1 MKQSK
6 YIIMG
11 CLSLMLGFSSCEM
24 KDELLGEKGQ
34 GTEMG
39 TLEVDLSAVYTNGE
53 IVVGRANNTATD
65 NGEINGSFS
74 EEDTNTDNYTLI
86 ITNTETQ
93 AEVKN
98 DLVKNLKDEN
108 GKLSFQLEA
117 GKYNVKAYNYDG
129 ADVNVSTRPY
139 FEGTTDFTIEG
150 GKGAS
155 VPLTCEL
162 ACVEV
167 AFHLTEDFNKAF
179 KDDYSI
185 MVNNGDGGNYE
196 FTKDNIN
203 TKYYFKTPANKN
215 SLTVSVKA
223 TSVEDNPIAMNYTV
237 QKPGDAEGNL
247 ANLEGGDAFLINLT
261 EAGATDSYVK
271 KIEISVDLTFTQDG
285 SSFEIPIENI
295 TGEDIT
301 VNPPSGGGST
311 EGGDTP
317 SGENTLTVTGIPQ
330 TYNLSISDLLSGA
343 AQMPTIEVN
352 ISTSLNGSS
361 DGIKSL
367 NVSISST
374 NETFTN
380 VLLKGMDLDTPF
392 DLCNLEGRQ
401 AKTELIGLLL
411 DSSTYEQLHS
421 GTLKSYPFAVTN
433 LVGLLVEQSLIGT
446 HTFNLT
452 ISDGKSAKSGALTVV
467 VK

>member
-98 DLVKNLKDEN
+98 DLVKNLKNEN

-155 VPLTCEL
+155 VPLECKL

-167 AFHLTEDFNKAF
+167 AFHLTKDFTDAF

-185 MVNNGDGGNYE
+185 TVNNGDGANQI
-196 FTKDNIN
+196 FNKDNIN

-215 SLTVSVKA
+215 SLTVSIKA

-247 ANLEGGDAFLINLT
+247 ANLENGDAFLINLT

-285 SSFEIPIENI
+285 SSFEIPFENI

-301 VNPPSGGGST
+301 VTPPSGGGST
-311 EGGDTP
+311 GGGDTP
-317 SGENTLTVTGIPQ
+317 SGGITFTGLPA
-330 TYNLSISDLLSGA
+330 TYNCTEGDKTIQGLQDVVIKVS
-343 AQMPTIEVN
+343 PT
-352 ISTSLNGSS
+352 ST
-361 DGIKSL
+361 GIKSL
-367 NVSISST
+367 NVSISGAITGLLGMVSLP
-374 NETFTN
+374 ETF
-380 VLLKGMDLDTPF
+380 DI
-392 DLCNLEGRQ
+392 CNLEDGL
-401 AKTELIGLLL
+401 KT
-411 DSSTYEQLHS
+411 
-421 GTLKSYPFAVTN
+421 A
-433 LVGLLVEQSLIGT
+433 LVGLGLITENDYTNLHAGTVKEFTFKLGGLLVLVPQVTGAGTQSVFTLSV
-446 HTFNLT
+446 N
-452 ISDGKSAKSGALTVV
+452 DGVTTSSGAITVNV
-467 VK
+467 N

>member
-65 NGEINGSFS
+65 NGEIDGSFS

-185 MVNNGDGGNYE
+185 TVNNGDGANQI
-196 FTKDNIN
+196 FNKDNIN

-215 SLTVSVKA
+215 SLTVSIKA

-247 ANLEGGDAFLINLT
+247 ANLENGDAFLINLT

-285 SSFEIPIENI
+285 SSFEIPFENI

-301 VNPPSGGGST
+301 VTPPSGGGST
-311 EGGDTP
+311 GGGDTP
-317 SGENTLTVTGIPQ
+317 SGGITFTGLPA
-330 TYNLSISDLLSGA
+330 TYNCTEGDKTIQGLQDVVIKVS
-343 AQMPTIEVN
+343 PT
-352 ISTSLNGSS
+352 ST
-361 DGIKSL
+361 GIKSL
-367 NVSISST
+367 NVSISGAITGLLGMVSLP
-374 NETFTN
+374 ETF
-380 VLLKGMDLDTPF
+380 DI
-392 DLCNLEGRQ
+392 CNLEDGL
-401 AKTELIGLLL
+401 KT
-411 DSSTYEQLHS
+411 
-421 GTLKSYPFAVTN
+421 A
-433 LVGLLVEQSLIGT
+433 LVGLGLITENDYTNLHAGTVKEFTFKLGGLLVLVPQVTGAGTQSVFTLSV
-446 HTFNLT
+446 N
-452 ISDGKSAKSGALTVV
+452 DGVTTSSGAITVNV
-467 VK
+467 N

>member
-65 NGEINGSFS
+65 NGDIEGSFS

-167 AFHLTEDFNKAF
+167 AFHLTEDFTEAF

-215 SLTVSVKA
+215 SLSVSVKA
-223 TSVEDNPIAMNYTV
+223 TSAEGNPIVMNYTV

-261 EAGATDSYVK
+261 EAGATDSYVE
-271 KIEISVDLTFTQDG
+271 IGISVDLTFTQDG

-301 VNPPSGGGST
+301 VNPPSGGGDT
-311 EGGDTP
+311 GGGDTP
-317 SGENTLTVTGIPQ
+317 SDGITFIGLPT
-330 TYNLSISDLLSGA
+330 TYNCTEGDQTIADLQA
-343 AQMPTIEVN
+343 VQINAPN
-352 ISTSLNGSS
+352 
-361 DGIKSL
+361 GIKSL
-367 NVSISST
+367 DVTISGAVSSLLPLVSIPSTFNICNLDADLQETLEKLGLLKQGEYATLQSGNCTNFTFDLSNLLVMLPKGNVVGTSTFTLSVNDGKNTNGGNITVNVSAA
-374 NETFTN
+374 
-380 VLLKGMDLDTPF
+380 
-392 DLCNLEGRQ
+392 EG
-401 AKTELIGLLL
+401 E
-411 DSSTYEQLHS
+411 
-421 GTLKSYPFAVTN
+421 
-433 LVGLLVEQSLIGT
+433 
-446 HTFNLT
+446 
-452 ISDGKSAKSGALTVV
+452 
-467 VK
+467 

>member
-1 MKQSK
+1 M
-6 YIIMG
+6 
-11 CLSLMLGFSSCEM
+11 
-24 KDELLGEKGQ
+24 
-34 GTEMG
+34 
-39 TLEVDLSAVYTNGE
+39 
-53 IVVGRANNTATD
+53 
-65 NGEINGSFS
+65 
-74 EEDTNTDNYTLI
+74 
-86 ITNTETQ
+86 
-93 AEVKN
+93 
-98 DLVKNLKDEN
+98 VKNLKDEN

-185 MVNNGDGGNYE
+185 MVNNGDGGNYK

-215 SLTVSVKA
+215 SLTVSIKA

-247 ANLEGGDAFLINLT
+247 ANLENGDAFLINLT

-285 SSFEIPIENI
+285 SSFEIPFENI

-301 VNPPSGGGST
+301 VNPPSGGGT
-311 EGGDTP
+311 NPP

-330 TYNLSISDLLSGA
+330 TYNLTLTGTVPEIA
-343 AQMPTIEVN
+343 VHMETTEE
-352 ISTSLNGSS
+352 
-361 DGIKSL
+361 GIKSL
-367 NVSISST
+367 LVSIDSD
-374 NETFTN
+374 NDTFLG
-380 VLLKGMDLDTPF
+380 LLTEMSLGEPF
-392 DLCNLEGRQ
+392 DLCDLEE
-401 AKTELIGLLL
+401 KTETKSQLITVGLISE
-411 DSSTYEQLHS
+411 DSYAKLHS
-421 GTLKSYPFAVTN
+421 GSLKSYDFIVTQ
-433 LVGLLVEQSLIGT
+433 LVGLLPSTGLTGT

-452 ISDGKSAKSGALTVV
+452 ISDGVTEKTGALTVNV
-467 VK
+467 N

>member
-247 ANLEGGDAFLINLT
+247 ANLENGDAFLINLT
-261 EAGATDSYVK
+261 EAGATDSYVQ
-271 KIEISVDLTFTQDG
+271 IGISVDLTFTQDG
-285 SSFEIPIENI
+285 SSFEIPFENI

-301 VNPPSGGGST
+301 VTPPSGGGST

-317 SGENTLTVTGIPQ
+317 SGGITFTGLPA
-330 TYNLSISDLLSGA
+330 TYNCTKGDQTIADLQA
-343 AQMPTIEVN
+343 VQINAPN
-352 ISTSLNGSS
+352 
-361 DGIKSL
+361 GIKSL
-367 NVSISST
+367 NVTISGAVSSLLPIVSIPTTFNICNLDADLQETLETLGLLKQGEYATLQSGNCT
-374 NETFTN
+374 NFTFDLSNLLVMLPKGNIVGTSTFTLSVN
-380 VLLKGMDLDTPF
+380 
-392 DLCNLEGRQ
+392 
-401 AKTELIGLLL
+401 
-411 DSSTYEQLHS
+411 
-421 GTLKSYPFAVTN
+421 
-433 LVGLLVEQSLIGT
+433 
-446 HTFNLT
+446 
-452 ISDGKSAKSGALTVV
+452 DGKNTNGGNITVNVSAAEGE
-467 VK
+467 

>member
-65 NGEINGSFS
+65 NGDIEGSFS

-129 ADVNVSTRPY
+129 ANVNVSTRPY

-185 MVNNGDGGNYE
+185 MVNNGDGGNYK

-215 SLTVSVKA
+215 SLSVSVKA
-223 TSVEDNPIAMNYTV
+223 TSAEGNPISMNYTV

-261 EAGATDSYVK
+261 EAGATDSYVQ
-271 KIEISVDLTFTQDG
+271 IGISVDLTFTQDG

-301 VNPPSGGGST
+301 VTPPSGGGST

-317 SGENTLTVTGIPQ
+317 SGGITFTGLPA
-330 TYNLSISDLLSGA
+330 TYSA
-343 AQMPTIEVN
+343 A
-352 ISTSLNGSS
+352 NGSS
-361 DGIKSL
+361 TIDGLQDVVIKVSPTSTGIKELKVTMSGA
-367 NVSISST
+367 IT
-374 NETFTN
+374 D
-380 VLLKGMDLDTPF
+380 LLGTVGLPSAF
-392 DLCNLEGRQ
+392 DICNLDDTTKE
-401 AKTELIGLLL
+401 A
-411 DSSTYEQLHS
+411 
-421 GTLKSYPFAVTN
+421 
-433 LVGLLVEQSLIGT
+433 LVGLSLITENDYTNLHAGT
-446 HTFNLT
+446 VKEFTFKLGGLLVLVPQVTGAGTESKFTLSVNDGVTTNGGT
-452 ISDGKSAKSGALTVV
+452 ITVNV
-467 VK
+467 N